1 MESAERG
8 GAFGRRVVLIAA
20 VGTSPAVLTETVWAL
35 AHRPAPVVPDE
46 VVVITT
52 KTGKARLQADVTE
65 SGVWRDLVASLAR
78 ARIPGAAQ
86 LRLGETSVRV
96 LPDADGNGIDDLR
109 TAEDNMRA
117 ADFMLGVIR
126 QYTEDPSTVVYASLA
141 GGRKTMSALLLS
153 CMSLLGR
160 ADDRV
165 LHVLTNPEALA
176 LKPAFYF
183 PRAGATHAFAEN
195 GKERKIAAAR
205 VAIDLFEV
213 PFVRMRGWYQEKF
226 KTMPPGYR
234 ALVSRVQSVA
244 PAAEVYPKMKI
255 DAWNGC
261 LLLDGKEVGLA
272 PTEFAALVLLAQERV
287 GDRLRDCLCKVRRP
301 KDEDKNP
308 IPRRSWCEWLE
319 TFKEGSRFASDED
332 KDNEKDLSKVLS
344 SLRAKLSKA
353 GLPNVEGLV
362 PKRGR
367 PVAFPVE
374 RMAWKNPKKLADI
387 CGCLFSHGTA

>member
-8 GAFGRRVVLIAA
+8 GASGRRVVLIAA

-35 AHRPAPVVPDE
+35 AYRPAPVVPDE
-46 VVVITT
+46 VVVLTT
-52 KTGKARLQADVTE
+52 TTGKARLRTDLIE
-65 SGVWRDLVASLAR
+65 SGVWRDLVASLVR

-96 LPDADGNGIDDLR
+96 LPDADGNGVDDLR

-117 ADFMLGVIR
+117 ADFMLGVVR
-126 QYTEDPSTVVYASLA
+126 QYTEDPSAVVYASLA

-165 LHVLTNPEALA
+165 FHVLTNPEALA

-195 GKERKIAAAR
+195 GKARKIAAAR
-205 VAIDLFEV
+205 VAVDLFEV

-226 KTMPPGYR
+226 KTIPPTYR

-244 PAAEVYPKMKI
+244 PAAEVYPTMEI
-255 DAWNGC
+255 DAWHGC
-261 LLLDGKEVGLA
+261 LLLDGKDVGLA
-272 PTEFAALVLLAQERV
+272 PTEFAALVLLAQGCVGERLWKRLCGAHQFR
-287 GDRLRDCLCKVRRP
+287 GDGAGCARCG
-301 KDEDKNP
+301 
-308 IPRRSWCEWLE
+308 WLSS
-319 TFKEGSRFASDED
+319 FQGGGRFAPKSDED
-332 KDNEKDLSKVLS
+332 DLAKVLS
-344 SLRAKLSKA
+344 SLRAKLSRA

-374 RMAWKNPKKLADI
+374 RMVWKNRTRLADI
-387 CGCLFSHGTA
+387 CGCLFRHVAD